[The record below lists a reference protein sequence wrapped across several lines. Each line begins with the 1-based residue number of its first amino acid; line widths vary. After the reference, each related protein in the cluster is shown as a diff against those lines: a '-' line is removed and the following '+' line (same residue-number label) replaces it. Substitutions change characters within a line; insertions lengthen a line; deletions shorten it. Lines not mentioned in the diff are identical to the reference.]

1 MSRQRYKI
9 TESDRWFAHRWIEK
23 KLENPAWLGE
33 YRTFKATRA
42 FDLLNESRIQN
53 PTENLNRWCE
63 AWLKSMEWT
72 QLKNAIRASRR
83 RANKPGTKTVTLSHN
98 AWGQLNY
105 IAKREGCTLSEVIE
119 RHLGSHDTGS
129 SNYREQSEGEAIY

>member
-33 YRTFKATRA
+33 YRTFKASRA
-42 FDLLNESRIQN
+42 FDLLNESKVDK
-53 PTENLNRWCE
+53 PTEKLNRWCE
-63 AWLKSMEWT
+63 SWLRRAEWV

-83 RANKPGTKTVTLSHN
+83 RANSPGTKTVTLSHN
-98 AWGQLNY
+98 AWAQLNH
-105 IAKREGCTLSEVIE
+105 IATRESCTLSEVIE
-119 RHLGSHDTGS
+119 RHLGHFTH
-129 SNYREQSEGEAIY
+129 EEVKATEISE

>member
-1 MSRQRYKI
+1 MSRQRYRI

-98 AWGQLNY
+98 AWAQLNY
-105 IAKREGCTLSEVIE
+105 VASKEACTLSEVIE
-119 RHLGSHDTGS
+119 RHLGHVDADGS
-129 SNYREQSEGEAIY
+129 SYDDDSDLAS